1 MGWQTSG
8 EEASMSAEQ
17 NKALVRSWLEAVDS
31 GDVSV
36 VEKFLDPDYVDH
48 NPPPFPGMPPGLE
61 GARRAFI
68 HGLDAFSGFHHE
80 IEEQYADGE
89 TVITRLVGY
98 GKHTGDF
105 LGIPPTGK
113 DVRMEGIAIH
123 RIVERKLVEHWA
135 QIDAVGLLVQLGAIP
150 PPGTA
155 AP

>member
-1 MGWQTSG
+1 
-8 EEASMSAEQ
+8 MSTEQ
-17 NKALVRSWLEAVDS
+17 NRALVRSWLQAVDS

-36 VEKFLDPDYVDH
+36 VKQFVHPDYVDH
-48 NPPPFPGMPPGLE
+48 NPPPF
-61 GARRAFI
+61 
-68 HGLDAFSGFHHE
+68 HGLDAFSDFYHE
-80 IEEQYADGE
+80 IEEQYVDGD

-123 RIVERKLVEHWA
+123 RIAERKLVEHWA

-150 PPGTA
+150 PPGTV